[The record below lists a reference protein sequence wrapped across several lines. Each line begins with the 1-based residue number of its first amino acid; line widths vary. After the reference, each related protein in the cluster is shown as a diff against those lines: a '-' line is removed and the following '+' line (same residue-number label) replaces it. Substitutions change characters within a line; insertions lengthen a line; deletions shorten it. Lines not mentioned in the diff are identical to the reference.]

1 MSSLLKEKSKVGV
14 INKPRTTYDAYDFL
28 PEKKLRD
35 AQPKENVEKNIITMS
50 SGEKKKIQPKVISK
64 DVTMRDKS

>member
-50 SGEKKKIQPKVISK
+50 SGDKKKIQPKIISK

>member
-14 INKPRTTYDAYDFL
+14 VNKPRTTYDAYDFL
-28 PEKKLRD
+28 QEKKLRD
-35 AQPKENVEKNIITMS
+35 AQPKENLEKNIITMS
-50 SGEKKKIQPKVISK
+50 SGEKKKIQPKIVSK